1 VPGISTTPTSGHEG
15 TAGDQPGAPGAV
27 IVVLNLPVP
36 DDHRVWAQ
44 AQTLK
49 SAGARVTVVCP
60 ALRGAQPGT
69 TEIDG
74 VTVVYFHS
82 FEGSGKLG
90 TVLEGIWTTLI
101 SSRAARRALSGMS
114 GSRSLQVCNP
124 PDSLFRLLRWAHRRG
139 IRTIYDQHDVV
150 PVLAA
155 SRPSFRRLEGIFQYC
170 ERKTVEAAD
179 EILTP
184 SEEQVERLQKVYG
197 RTATVVRTAAV
208 SAAGGPRPAG
218 QVGRE
223 VVLGY
228 LGVVGEQDG
237 LGDLVEAVS
246 ELRGYGSGGFRVDIA
261 GDGPA
266 LPEVRRRVTE
276 LGLDDLIQLRGW
288 VGRKDVSGFLDGID
302 AMVVPDPDIEFNHY
316 CAMNKVTHAMARG
329 IPVVLRPLREN
340 ARIAGGSGFLASD
353 MSLQAF
359 IDAIAAF
366 LDATPE
372 ARAVLGARLYE
383 DFEKRLSWD
392 GFAPGYLAA
401 FGLVAPA
408 VQADG
413 SV

>member
-1 VPGISTTPTSGHEG
+1 MPGISANEESGHEG
-15 TAGDQPGAPGAV
+15 VGVPPGAV

-49 SAGARVTVVCP
+49 SAGVRVTVVCP
-60 ALRGAQPGT
+60 ALRGAVPGT
-69 TEIDG
+69 KEIDG
-74 VTVVYFHS
+74 VTVVYFRS
-82 FEGSGKLG
+82 FEGSGKIG
-90 TVLEGIWTTLI
+90 TVVEGVWTTLI
-101 SSRAARRALSGMS
+101 SSRAAKRALSGMARTT
-114 GSRSLQVCNP
+114 GPRSLQVCNP
-124 PDSLFRLLRWAHRRG
+124 PDSLFRLLRWARRRG

-155 SRPSFRRLEGIFQYC
+155 SRPSFRRLEGVFQYC
-170 ERKTVEAAD
+170 ERRTVEAAD

-184 SEEQVERLQKVYG
+184 SEEQVERLRAVYG

-208 SAAGGPRPAG
+208 SAAGGPRAAG
-218 QVGRE
+218 EAGRE

-237 LGDLVEAVS
+237 LGDLIEAVN

-266 LPEVRRRVTE
+266 LPEVRRRMEE
-276 LGLDDLIQLRGW
+276 LGLEDLVQLRGG
-288 VGRKDVSGFLDGID
+288 VGRGEVSGFLDGID
-302 AMVVPDPDIEFNHY
+302 VMVVPDPDIEFNHY

-340 ARIAGGSGFLASD
+340 ARIAGGSGFLAED

-372 ARAVLGARLYE
+372 VRAGMGARLYE
-383 DFEKRLSWD
+383 DFEKRLAWD
-392 GFAPGYLAA
+392 GFAGGYLGA
-401 FGLVAPA
+401 FGV
-408 VQADG
+408 
-413 SV
+413 SVGEGEGGVV